1 MVNSGAHDV
10 IIIGGGLAGTAAA
23 WFLARE
29 GVDVL
34 LLERGE
40 LNARAS
46 GANAGSIHLQI
57 PVAEYQGLGV
67 DWGTEPALY
76 ISLHQL
82 IKDCGH
88 FFHDEIHI
96 M

>member
-40 LNARAS
+40 LNARAT

-57 PVAEYQGLGV
+57 PTYLKQIVFIVIFVFLFGIILDSLSIDPMHYQYHLKEY
-67 DWGTEPALY
+67 
-76 ISLHQL
+76 
-82 IKDCGH
+82 
-88 FFHDEIHI
+88 
-96 M
+96 